1 MPPPT
6 GVVSGPLMET
16 RRSRAAA
23 TESSGSQV
31 LNWRNAFS
39 PAKISNQLDGALAAI
54 GLFDRGV
61 EDALRRLPD
70 VAAGAVAFNERND
83 GIVGNREFPFL

>member
-31 LNWRNAFS
+31 PNWRKAFS
-39 PAKISNQLDGALAAI
+39 PAKISNQRMA
-54 GLFDRGV
+54 
-61 EDALRRLPD
+61 RLP
-70 VAAGAVAFNERND
+70 
-83 GIVGNREFPFL
+83 P

>member
-31 LNWRNAFS
+31 LNWRKAFS
-39 PAKISNQLDGALAAI
+39 PAKISNQLDGALAAV

-61 EDALRRLPD
+61 EDALRGLPD
-70 VAAGAVAFNERND
+70 VAAGAVAFNER
-83 GIVGNREFPFL
+83 E